1 MNQVSR
7 IRASMS
13 VLMSGSKKETKLHT
27 GWSRTTRLISMRKTK
42 KAAKYIVKNPD
53 LFTVGEQAY
62 AELILKAKKLQKKAK
77 KQNEQRKTDLG
88 DT

>member
-1 MNQVSR
+1 
-7 IRASMS
+7 MS
-13 VLMSGSKKETKLHT
+13 VLMSGSKRETKLHT

-53 LFTVGEQAY
+53 LFTAGEQAY
-62 AELILKAKKLQKKAK
+62 AELILKAKKLHKKQKK
-77 KQNEQRKTDLG
+77 NEQRKTDLG